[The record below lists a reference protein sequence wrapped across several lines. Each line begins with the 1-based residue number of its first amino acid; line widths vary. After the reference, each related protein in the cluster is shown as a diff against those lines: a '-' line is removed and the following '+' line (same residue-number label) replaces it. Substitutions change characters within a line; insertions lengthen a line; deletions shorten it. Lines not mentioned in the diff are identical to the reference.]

1 MKLFLAAALSVFIL
15 CSSFVIGFAVDRSD
29 FNLLPVSDVS
39 FLTDVLPQFDRG
51 NGDYLIPVEIPEKNQ
66 TSNFLS
72 FWDNF
77 HNPDSYYSF
86 IYFSLGTRNNIPCF
100 TVNVFPKSNY
110 KYTGF
115 GDIHDTSSSARC
127 FHYGYWYSTY
137 TTNRIFSSV
146 TFQYDSERKIFVF
159 YSMSTHKSH
168 MPFYFSC
175 VKPDLQAAYFL
186 DDVLFSA
193 IPSASSVTTAKC
205 QYLSDITNFALINT
219 DEYQPPVTNH
229 TLTVN
234 YLYAEGVLAAAPVT
248 QTIAAG
254 ETYSIQSPEI
264 PGYTPDVPLVA
275 GTMPDNDLVIDVYYS
290 KVFYPLTIQ
299 YRYQDGTQAAGDV
312 VQQYPAGFAYDIPS
326 PQIAGHQPDKLTV
339 AGTMPA
345 EAVTEVVTYAVQSYY
360 LTVDYRYEDG
370 TQAAESYREQVPF
383 GVQYSVSSPVIAG
396 YTPSAEAVTG
406 IMPGADKWI
415 TVTYRRASGGS
426 SGAGSSGAE
435 SGGSSDGSGDTSGP
449 GGSSSGGIPPFSGSD
464 PFQIGQLPSYSHDP
478 FSRPAEW
485 PESEYLAFSP
495 GYLYHVV
502 SMLRENM
509 GTVFGVGIYVFLIVL
524 TVYTA
529 LHVIDIFQ

>member
-1 MKLFLAAALSVFIL
+1 MRKFLAFVFAIVL
-15 CSSFVIGFAVDRSD
+15 LYSFSVIGFAKTVEINDTHFLSQFDIGDKNLVLPVDFDSIPSDRLTD
-29 FNLLPVSDVS
+29 FNSAMMLANNPNYITVYSFANSFCTFMVGFIPKSAFRIYYSESSRAYFARPSGNSSFYRIVFNFDSLSQS
-39 FLTDVLPQFDRG
+39 FL
-51 NGDYLIPVEIPEKNQ
+51 
-66 TSNFLS
+66 LS
-72 FWDNF
+72 AFYYD
-77 HNPDSYYSF
+77 PGGVPLLSSYYLNGCYISSGS
-86 IYFSLGTRNNIPCF
+86 Y
-100 TVNVFPKSNY
+100 
-110 KYTGF
+110 
-115 GDIHDTSSSARC
+115 SSSYPAIS
-127 FHYGYWYSTY
+127 FL
-137 TTNRIFSSV
+137 NISSLSIC
-146 TFQYDSERKIFVF
+146 DSNNL
-159 YSMSTHKSH
+159 
-168 MPFYFSC
+168 PG
-175 VKPDLQAAYFL
+175 
-186 DDVLFSA
+186 
-193 IPSASSVTTAKC
+193 AS
-205 QYLSDITNFALINT
+205 
-219 DEYQPPVTNH
+219 NH

-234 YLYAEGVLAAAPVT
+234 YLYSEGVLAAAPVT

-326 PQIAGHQPDKLTV
+326 PQIAGHQPDKPTV

-383 GVQYSVSSPVIAG
+383 GVQYSVSSSVIAG